1 MSYMSIYDQNMVNF
15 YKCFPC
21 VWKEH
26 VFCTDGWNV
35 LYMFTR
41 TCINHIDEIYTLIDF
56 FCLLFSQLLRE
67 RLNSSTSVDLS
78 TFSYSSVHFCFV
90 YFEAIMIINI
100 KLLHFTDELNRYSD
114 TQLNSRKAFSLE
126 VYFVWYLYNYSTFIF

>member
-1 MSYMSIYDQNMVNF
+1 MCL
-15 YKCFPC
+15 K
-21 VWKEH
+21 
-26 VFCTDGWNV
+26 
-35 LYMFTR
+35 R
-41 TCINHIDEIYTLIDF
+41 TCLLYRWLKWSFINHIDEIYTLIDF

-100 KLLHFTDELNRYSD
+100 KLLHFTDELNHYSD

-126 VYFVWYLYNYSTFIF
+126 VCFVWYLYSYSTFIFLEFSWVVFSYHLNYLYWQYYGV